1 MKHNILMLGYK
12 LKKLQLRH
20 RKIPHSNNNIIFLFL
35 NTILMVT
42 NIIYL
47 VFNTFPNL
55 NPNVT
60 DVFVRA
66 SNGDTSLQ
74 IELANMY
81 YAQGEYEKAQEKYL
95 DLISNPNPKI
105 AGAAYNNIAII
116 YNNYNINYK
125 QPIKVEYDLPT
136 DNTSNNT
143 SNDITDIIYIIYDNL
158 HKAEKLSN
166 ETATENLAKL
176 NEVYSDP
183 TVSDMEK
190 LNDKSFE
197 NKWEYYSQTTSHYAL
212 VSTNDVK
219 YVLVGTKVSSSMQP
233 GQNKYTYSYNVY
245 KRNNSDP
252 DTEKTHLE
260 KVHLEY
266 DMSIIGYTKS
276 PSPIF

>member
-1 MKHNILMLGYK
+1 MVINMKHNILMLKYQI
-12 LKKLQLRH
+12 KKLHFKQSKLTYFN
-20 RKIPHSNNNIIFLFL
+20 KNFIFLVL
-35 NTILMVT
+35 NTILTVI
-42 NIIYL
+42 NIVNL
-47 VFNTFPNL
+47 VFNISPNL

-60 DVFVRA
+60 DVFARA
-66 SNGDTSLQ
+66 SNGDTSSQ

-81 YAQGEYEKAQEKYL
+81 YVQGEYKKSQEMYL
-95 DLISNPNPKI
+95 YLINNPNPKI

-136 DNTSNNT
+136 DNISNNT
-143 SNDITDIIYIIYDNL
+143 SDDITDIIYIIYDNL

-183 TVSDMEK
+183 TVSDIEK
-190 LNDKSFE
+190 LDDKSFE

-233 GQNKYTYSYNVY
+233 GKNIYTYTYNVY

-252 DTEKTHLE
+252 EIE

-266 DMSIIGYTKS
+266 DMNIIGYTKS
-276 PSPIF
+276 P

>member
-1 MKHNILMLGYK
+1 MLVIKMKHNILMLGYK

-158 HKAEKLSN
+158 HKSEKLSN

-183 TVSDMEK
+183 TVSGMEK

-219 YVLVGTKVSSSMQP
+219 YILVGVKVSSSMQK
-233 GQNKYTYSYNVY
+233 GHNSYTYTYNVY
-245 KRNNSDP
+245 KRNNSYLG
-252 DTEKTHLE
+252 TE
-260 KVHLEY
+260 KVHLEC

-276 PSPIF
+276 P